1 MICSAACEL
10 ERVGTVQD
18 AAQTL
23 VDVSAIVWL
32 AQLFVALFVES
43 GSGVG

>member
-23 VDVSAIVWL
+23 VDVSGVLWL
-32 AQLFVALFVES
+32 AHSYL
-43 GSGVG
+43 